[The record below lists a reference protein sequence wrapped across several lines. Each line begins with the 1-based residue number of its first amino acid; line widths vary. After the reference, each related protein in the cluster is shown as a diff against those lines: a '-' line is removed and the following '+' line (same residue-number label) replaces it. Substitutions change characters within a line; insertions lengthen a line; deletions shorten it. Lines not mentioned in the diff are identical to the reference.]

1 MNDRNTTHPAVLY
14 TYIGS
19 PIGLLLLAA
28 SDAGLHVVD
37 FPDGKHPVRPEPGW
51 QEVDLAMLAEMCSGD
66 AAAGEP
72 LAQEATAASLLH
84 SRTHAESTTS
94 ETGSGVGGLTLIEA
108 RGGFEHIEANGES
121 TQRNARSSADEI
133 TEDARD
139 TERSSPSTT
148 GARLLWKTAQQLD
161 EYFAGQRQQFDLPLA
176 PRGTDFQKQ
185 VWRALR
191 EIPFGQTWSYA
202 QLAQHIGKP
211 SATRAVGAANGRNP
225 IAIIV
230 PCHRVIGADGGLTGF
245 SGGLSAKS
253 YLLKLEGQLLL

>member
-1 MNDRNTTHPAVLY
+1 MNDRSTTHPAVLY

-19 PIGLLLLAA
+19 PVGLLLLAA
-28 SDAGLHVVD
+28 SDAGVHVVD
-37 FPDGKHPVRPEPGW
+37 FPDGKHPARPEPGW
-51 QEVDLAMLAEMCSGD
+51 QEIDLAMLAEMC
-66 AAAGEP
+66 
-72 LAQEATAASLLH
+72 
-84 SRTHAESTTS
+84 R
-94 ETGSGVGGLTLIEA
+94 
-108 RGGFEHIEANGES
+108 
-121 TQRNARSSADEI
+121 
-133 TEDARD
+133 ED
-139 TERSSPSTT
+139 TSTT
-148 GARLLWKTAQQLD
+148 GAALLLWKTAQQLD
-161 EYFAGQRQQFDLPLA
+161 EYFSGQRQQFDLPLA

-191 EIPFGQTWSYA
+191 EIPFGQTRSYA